1 MKVQATLTNLRISP
15 RKTRLVTRAL
25 VGASV
30 DEALLQLRKQTK
42 KASSP
47 IAKLI
52 ESAIANAEHNH
63 QLARKDLIVQD
74 IRVGDG
80 MRLKRWLPRAFGRA
94 TPLMRR
100 GSNVTVIVTS
110 LGSPVEPKKP
120 TTEKKVQKETKEPV
134 AKKAVQKPAKKV
146 AKKVTKKTAQKA

>member
-1 MKVQATLTNLRISP
+1 MKVQASLANLRISP
-15 RKTRLVTRAL
+15 RKTRLVTRTL
-25 VGASV
+25 VGSSV

-63 QLARKDLIVQD
+63 NLARRDLIVDD

-94 TPLMRR
+94 TPLVRR
-100 GSNVTVIVTS
+100 GSNVTVILASLDAPLIAEKGEAKKSKEAPKEEKKTSVT
-110 LGSPVEPKKP
+110 PKKA
-120 TTEKKVQKETKEPV
+120 T
-134 AKKAVQKPAKKV
+134 KKAVKKV
-146 AKKVTKKTAQKA
+146 ATKKA

>member
-1 MKVQATLTNLRISP
+1 MKVQASLTNLRISP
-15 RKTRLVTRAL
+15 RKTRLVTRTL
-25 VGASV
+25 IGSSV

-52 ESAIANAEHNH
+52 ESAVANAEHNH
-63 QLARKDLIVQD
+63 QLVRRELIIDD

-94 TPLMRR
+94 TPLVRR
-100 GSNVTVIVTS
+100 GCNVTVIVTS
-110 LGSPVEPKKP
+110 LATP
-120 TTEKKVQKETKEPV
+120 EPV
-134 AKKAVQKPAKKV
+134 KKEIKEKV
-146 AKKVTKKTAQKA
+146 AKAVKPKPKAVKKTAATKKIAPKKKA

>member
-25 VGASV
+25 IGASV

-42 KASSP
+42 KASDP

-52 ESAIANAEHNH
+52 VSAAANAEHNH
-63 QLARKDLIVQD
+63 GLQRSTLVVDE

-94 TPLMRR
+94 TPLIRR
-100 GSNVTVIVTS
+100 GANVTVILS
-110 LGSPVEPKKP
+110 SR
-120 TTEKKVQKETKEPV
+120 
-134 AKKAVQKPAKKV
+134 
-146 AKKVTKKTAQKA
+146 

>member
-47 IAKLI
+47 ISKLI

-63 QLARKDLIVQD
+63 SLNRKDLIVDD

-94 TPLMRR
+94 TPLVRR
-100 GSNVTVIVTS
+100 GCNVTVIVTS
-110 LGSPVEPKKP
+110 NAAPVVQKE
-120 TTEKKVQKETKEPV
+120 EKKVVKAEVTKAVKKTPKKVES
-134 AKKAVQKPAKKV
+134 KKA
-146 AKKVTKKTAQKA
+146 

>member
-1 MKVQATLTNLRISP
+1 MKVQASLTNLRISP
-15 RKTRLVTRAL
+15 RKTRLVTRTL
-25 VGASV
+25 VGSSV

-63 QLARKDLIVQD
+63 NLARRDLIVDD

-94 TPLMRR
+94 TPLVRR
-100 GSNVTVIVTS
+100 GSNVTVILASLDTPLIEEKKGAKKNKAEIKEEKKTPVT
-110 LGSPVEPKKP
+110 PKKA
-120 TTEKKVQKETKEPV
+120 T
-134 AKKAVQKPAKKV
+134 KKAVSTKKV
-146 AKKVTKKTAQKA
+146 ATKKA

>member
-25 VGASV
+25 VGTSV
-30 DEALLQLRKQTK
+30 DVALLQLRKQTK

-47 IAKLI
+47 LAKLI

-63 QLARKDLIVQD
+63 QLARRDLIIED

-80 MRLKRWLPRAFGRA
+80 PRLKRWLPRAFGRA
-94 TPLMRR
+94 TPLIRR
-100 GSNVTVIVTS
+100 GCNVTVIVASMAAPTA
-110 LGSPVEPKKP
+110 VKK
-120 TTEKKVQKETKEPV
+120 TVKTEKEVKPVKAESTKKTT
-134 AKKAVQKPAKKV
+134 KKAVSKK
-146 AKKVTKKTAQKA
+146 A